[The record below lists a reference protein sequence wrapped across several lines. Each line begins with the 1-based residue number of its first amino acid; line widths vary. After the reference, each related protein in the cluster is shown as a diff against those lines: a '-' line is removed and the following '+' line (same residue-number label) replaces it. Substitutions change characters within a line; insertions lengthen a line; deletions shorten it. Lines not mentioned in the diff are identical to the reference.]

1 MKKHKTTSLKTI
13 EDFFKNYNFTDKKIS
28 ISKCEKVI
36 DTKKFVFSHI
46 EILKNNAGNKV
57 FMPYYSRIEKL
68 YLILKS
74 EI

>member
-1 MKKHKTTSLKTI
+1 MEKHKMTSLQTI
-13 EDFFKNYNFTDKKIS
+13 ENFFENYDFNDGKIS

-36 DTKKFVFSHI
+36 DVKKFVFSHI
-46 EILKNNAGNKV
+46 EILKNNSGNMV